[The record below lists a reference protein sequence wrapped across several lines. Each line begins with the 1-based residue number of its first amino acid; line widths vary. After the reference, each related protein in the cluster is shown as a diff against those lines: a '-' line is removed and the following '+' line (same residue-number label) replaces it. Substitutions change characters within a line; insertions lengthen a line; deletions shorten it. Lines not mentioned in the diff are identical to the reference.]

1 MINRKLLIRMYEE
14 LNSNKKILAIDFDGT
29 IVEFNNDINSIDFK
43 FKENFMGVWSY
54 IKENFYTILWTCRGG
69 NRLNDVLNFLNNN
82 NIIFDSVNK
91 NASFLDFETSN
102 KIYADIYIDDRI
114 LGYEIDWLKIKE
126 QLKNLL

>member
-1 MINRKLLIRMYEE
+1 MYEE
-14 LNSNKKILAIDFDGT
+14 LNNKKILAIDFDGT

-43 FKENFMGVWSY
+43 FKENFIEVWFWL
-54 IKENFYTILWTCRGG
+54 KENFYTILWTCRNG
-69 NRLNDVLNFLNNN
+69 NRLNDALNFLNSS
-82 NIIFDSVNK
+82 NIKFDSINE

-126 QLKNLL
+126 QLENIL